1 MDVFIIL
8 APFKSFEGIEKGLYK
23 KDDTKKQKQ
32 NAKQIFT
39 LLFCLFNRVK
49 RKRKKLAYL
58 TRLGCTNFTNKSTID
73 CDNVSEVSLIQTSEG
88 LITDRLSCLFPFI
101 FILT

>member
-1 MDVFIIL
+1 MTQRNKNKTRNKFLHFYFVCLIES
-8 APFKSFEGIEKGLYK
+8 KEKG
-23 KDDTKKQKQ
+23 
-32 NAKQIFT
+32 
-39 LLFCLFNRVK
+39 
-49 RKRKKLAYL
+49 KKLAYL
-58 TRLGCTNFTNKSTID
+58 TRLGCTNFTHKSTID